1 MSDVLSREGYES
13 WVGKQ
18 WQGNMGL
25 NPTAVA
31 ALKAHDAAL
40 REELEAAKTMFKEVW
55 KALGESDKDL
65 EQSQARITALERALG
80 DIKDD
85 TSQWACGK
93 AWAECRHEECLTW
106 SIAIEA
112 LAGVQEVSD
121 AEPTG

>member
-65 EQSQARITALERALG
+65 EQSQTRVTALEGALMQHRHTDQCLHYQRG
-80 DIKDD
+80 PYCIAPCAD
-85 TSQWACGK
+85 
-93 AWAECRHEECLTW
+93 AWRQ
-106 SIAIEA
+106 A
-112 LAGVQEVSD
+112 LA
-121 AEPTG
+121 EPSEGD